1 MTGFHLTANTVHSA
15 PRTPPEDPAPLI
27 PEWGPDLPDPDQPD
41 PDLPMPEDPSP
52 QDPYPESPDETPFD
66 PGPDTPEIPWD

>member
-1 MTGFHLTANTVHSA
+1 MTGFHPTANTVHSA

-27 PEWGPDLPDPDQPD
+27 PEWDPDLPD